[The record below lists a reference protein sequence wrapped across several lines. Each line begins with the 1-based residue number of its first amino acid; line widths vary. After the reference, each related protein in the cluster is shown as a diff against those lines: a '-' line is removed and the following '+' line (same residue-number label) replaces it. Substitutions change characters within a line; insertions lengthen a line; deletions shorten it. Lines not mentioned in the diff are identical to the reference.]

1 LKVISAAV
9 VEMFAEVVEQAEE
22 IELLTNVNFFHVPLK
37 MIPELHAPAPFVFFL
52 TAYTDRFHIP
62 VVSNALLLEEPSMYS
77 ENNKSEASTPAEAVV
92 VFAVLLEAETF
103 PAASFALR

>member
-1 LKVISAAV
+1 
-9 VEMFAEVVEQAEE
+9 
-22 IELLTNVNFFHVPLK
+22 

-77 ENNKSEASTPAEAVV
+77 ENNKSE
-92 VFAVLLEAETF
+92 VFYTSRSGSCFCSVAGSRNISCSIFRFTVKE
-103 PAASFALR
+103 